1 MTVIS
6 ISLAAVFMGA
16 ATPPIGP
23 SAGFLRHWKSGL
35 AEIASYN
42 VDVER
47 YGEMRKGQAVLVY
60 VYEEI
65 DARTRIKVESDRTPP
80 AQRVP
85 VLKLNHVLKFN
96 TGIYDYSIL
105 TSVFVGL
112 SGPGVSRFMQPRK
125 VSFTSQEWCGNVFHQ
140 LIPGPRDLRSE
151 IHSYFEAEGDSIATL
166 AYPTGGDSALYYE
179 DEMPILVRELD
190 GPVMP
195 IGTSRTIRLVPGL
208 WERRK
213 RHVPLA
219 ITDAILAK
227 SRPEGFRSQGETVR
241 SIGWTLEAQGIKTT
255 WHVLEASPHTLLG
268 WENSR
273 GEKGDLIASLRDTYW
288 EHNHNANAGLRKPL
302 GLGYGVGD

>member
-1 MTVIS
+1 
-6 ISLAAVFMGA
+6 MGA

-105 TSVFVGL
+105 TSVFAGL
-112 SGPGVSRFMQPRK
+112 SGPGVNRFLQPRK

-140 LIPGPRDLRSE
+140 LIPGPRGLRSE

-166 AYPTGGDSALYYE
+166 AYPPGGDSALYYE

-190 GPVMP
+190 GPVQAN
-195 IGTSRTIRLVPGL
+195 GTSRKIHLVPGL

-219 ITDAILAK
+219 IAEAVLAK
-227 SRPEGFRSQGETVR
+227 SGPEPFLAQGETVPAMR
-241 SIGWTLEAQGIKTT
+241 WTLEAQGVTTT
-255 WHVLEASPHTLLG
+255 WHVEEASPHTLLG

-273 GEKGDLIASLRDTYW
+273 GEKGVLIASLRDTYW
-288 EHNHNANAGLRKPL
+288 EHNHNANAGLRKRL
-302 GLGYGVGD
+302 GLDFGVGD

>member
-1 MTVIS
+1 MTVLS
-6 ISLAAVFMGA
+6 MLAALSIGA
-16 ATPPIGP
+16 AAGRTGP
-23 SAGFLRHWKSGL
+23 SAGFLRYWKSGL
-35 AEIASYN
+35 AEIASYT

-60 VYEEI
+60 VYEEM
-65 DARTRIKVESDRTPP
+65 DARTRIKAESDRIPREL
-80 AQRVP
+80 RVP

-105 TSVFVGL
+105 TSVFAGL
-112 SGPGVSRFMQPRK
+112 SGPGVNRFLQPRK

-140 LIPGPRDLRSE
+140 LIPGPRGLRSE

-166 AYPTGGDSALYYE
+166 AYPPGGDSALYYE

-190 GPVMP
+190 GPVQAN
-195 IGTSRTIRLVPGL
+195 GTSRKIHLVPGL

-219 ITDAILAK
+219 IAEAVLAK
-227 SRPEGFRSQGETVR
+227 SGPEPFLAQGETVPAMR
-241 SIGWTLEAQGIKTT
+241 WTLEAQGVTTT
-255 WHVLEASPHTLLG
+255 WHVEEASPHTLLG

-273 GEKGDLIASLRDTYW
+273 GEKGVLIASLRDTYW
-288 EHNHNANAGLRKPL
+288 EHNHNANAGLRKRL
-302 GLGYGVGD
+302 GLDFGVGD